1 MSRSVATSELHPHDL
16 FELPNGSVY
25 EVNPYGTGATA
36 RLWCAHPPDAPIAD
50 PPLINLPT
58 MPTVRLLSRH
68 DQGAHTR
75 HAGYV
80 RQVFEQDMD
89 RRHNVRMQGMYERQA
104 QAAVTTRQHAPA
116 RRRWWTKLFA

>member
-1 MSRSVATSELHPHDL
+1 MSRSVATSELRHQDL
-16 FELPNGSVY
+16 FELPHGSVY
-25 EVNPYGTGATA
+25 EVDLHGTRAEA

-50 PPLINLPT
+50 PPRIALPAV
-58 MPTVRLLSRH
+58 PTVQLLNRH

-104 QAAVTTRQHAPA
+104 AVTTRQHAPA
-116 RRRWWTKLFA
+116 HRRWWTKLFA